1 MDHAFT
7 PEDWNELRHALKRLV
22 TESPVA
28 KRMAISVA
36 EWLVET
42 ASAVH
47 DEVAPPPVVIAP
59 EPPPPV
65 RREVLRADVAAAA
78 LEENLRRNSMVSPAE
93 ATPVSGFAFVPT
105 RPLELLAKRSRLKG
119 EAMRWAKERRG
130 LEIAPDAPHLALNE
144 RTQRL
149 IVQANQL
156 DACGLWMLSREAD
169 LPPDESMH
177 ILAACFDNLAL
188 AVDLASALDAKD
200 WEDRDT
206 LFAVFEIVAESQ
218 SALRRA
224 LVECDLPAD
233 EEQTHVFYWLRRQT
247 EQHSVRLDRYMR
259 LDNPADPADW
269 EARSRRLHELEQ
281 RLANARNQRR
291 TQLEMRKR
299 LAYHAKRIRNATPGA
314 EFVLDDWHKVD
325 ATAAALLGLGVRP
338 SERELREEL
347 LAILDLRP
355 NQLDL
360 PESVR
365 PIYNEIDRYLASK
378 EFDSPPPPPAR
389 ERSPAVQKVA
399 DHLRGKRIVLIG
411 GVERPH
417 SKLALERAFELQ
429 ELEWISTREHEST
442 AYLEAP
448 IARDDTFM
456 VLVLIRWASHS
467 HSKDSMTLAKQLH
480 KRPVRLTRGYNPN
493 QVAEEILRQQFG
505 E

>member
-7 PEDWNELRHALKRLV
+7 PEDWNEFRLALKQLV
-22 TESPVA
+22 RESPA
-28 KRMAISVA
+28 ARRMAISIA
-36 EWLVET
+36 ECLVEA
-42 ASAVH
+42 ASDGH
-47 DEVAPPPVVIAP
+47 DEVEPPSVVIAP

-65 RREVLRADVAAAA
+65 QREVLRAEVAAAA
-78 LEENLRRNSMVSPAE
+78 LQENLRRNSMVAAAE
-93 ATPVSGFAFVPT
+93 AAPATSFVFVQT
-105 RPLELLAKRSRLKG
+105 RPLELLAKRSRLKA
-119 EAMRWAKERRG
+119 EAMRWAKERRS
-130 LEIAPDAPHLALNE
+130 LELAPDAPHLTLSE

-149 IVQANQL
+149 ISQAHQL

-188 AVDLASALDAKD
+188 AADIAGALDTQD

-206 LFAVFEIVAESQ
+206 LLAVFELLAESQ

-224 LVECDLPAD
+224 LIECDLPAD
-233 EEQTHVFYWLRRQT
+233 EEQTHAFYWLRRQT
-247 EQHSVRLDRYMR
+247 EQHSVYLERYMR

-269 EARSRRLHELEQ
+269 ETRSRRLHELEQ
-281 RLANARNQRR
+281 RLTDARSQRR
-291 TQLEMRKR
+291 TQLELRKR

-314 EFVLDDWHKVD
+314 EFVLDDWKKVD
-325 ATAAALLGLGVRP
+325 DTAAALLQLGVRP

-347 LAILDLRP
+347 LPILELRP
-355 NQLDL
+355 SQLDL
-360 PESVR
+360 PEAVR
-365 PIYNEIDRYLASK
+365 RIDIEIDRYLASK
-378 EFDSPPPPPAR
+378 EFDSSPPPPAR
-389 ERSPAVQKVA
+389 ERSPAVLKAA
-399 DHLRGKRIVLIG
+399 DLLRGKRIVLIG

-429 ELEWISTREHEST
+429 ELEWITTREHEST

-467 HSKDSMTLAKQLH
+467 HSKDSMTLAKQLN